1 MISLIIILTSLL
13 VCGVLA
19 FKAIKKIDESSTRDD
34 RNNAK
39 STLTKSIVAF
49 VAMVLIAL
57 IQPYSLERV
66 DAGHVGIKVKLT
78 GNSRGVSNYE
88 YKTGWVIYNS
98 WVEQMLEFP
107 TYQQHIEYA
116 DQTVI
121 TKGGFAATIK
131 PSFNYSLKPTAIG
144 NMFENL
150 RLDIK
155 QIEQGWLMN
164 AIVSSVNDVA
174 NKWEVDAIFNKR
186 EEFEAAIVA
195 ECNKRLSKW
204 FLVSQLRTN
213 IVPPKALQ
221 QAIESKTKAV
231 QEAQAAM
238 QRKLVAEA
246 EAQEKIAVAKGDSA
260 QAVISASGKARANLL
275 LQQSLTPMLLQE
287 KWISAW
293 EAGGSKVPNYIS
305 GPGSDKFMINIK

>member
-1 MISLIIILTSLL
+1 MVTIILLL
-13 VCGVLA
+13 IGVIVGA
-19 FKAIKKIDESSTRDD
+19 VMAVPNFMKYSDMNYQQQESSQGVAVFRAAS
-34 RNNAK
+34 RGVIIGII
-39 STLTKSIVAF
+39 LIV
-49 VAMVLIAL
+49 IAL
-57 IQPYSLERV
+57 VQPFALERV
-66 DAGHVGIKVKLT
+66 DAGHVGIKVNLT
-78 GNSRGVSNYE
+78 GDRRGVSDYE
-88 YKTGWVIYNS
+88 YKTGWVMYNT
-98 WVEQMLEFP
+98 WTEQMLEFP
-107 TYQQHIEYA
+107 TFQQHIEYN
-116 DQTVI
+116 DQQVI

-131 PSFNYSLKPTAIG
+131 PSFNYSLKPNAIG
-144 NMFENL
+144 DMFENL

-213 IVPPKALQ
+213 IIPPASLQ
-221 QAIESKTKAV
+221 KAIESKTKAV

-246 EAQEKIAVAKGDSA
+246 EAQEKIAKAKGDSA
-260 QAVISASGKARANLL
+260 KVVIDAQAYALATKLKQKEISALYVEFLKAQKWDGKLP
-275 LQQSLTPMLLQE
+275 STV
-287 KWISAW
+287 
-293 EAGGSKVPNYIS
+293 AGGS
-305 GPGSDKFMINIK
+305 GTFLNIK

>member
-1 MISLIIILTSLL
+1 MISFIIIIAFTVIAL
-13 VCGVLA
+13 VTA
-19 FKAIKKIDESSTRDD
+19 FKNGVTKKTSYGSDVMDI
-34 RNNAK
+34 
-39 STLTKSIVAF
+39 TKLGKPLLIFIVGLF
-49 VAMVLIAL
+49 LGM
-57 IQPYSLERV
+57 IQPYAIERV
-66 DAGHVGIKVKLT
+66 DAGHVGIKVNLT
-78 GNSRGVSNYE
+78 GDKRGVSSYE
-88 YKTGWVIYNS
+88 YKTGWVMYNT
-98 WVEQMLEFP
+98 WTEQMLEFP
-107 TYQQHIEYA
+107 TFQQHIEYNN
-116 DQTVI
+116 QTVI
-121 TKGGFAATIK
+121 TKGGFAASIK

-144 NMFENL
+144 DMFENL

-155 QIEQGWLMN
+155 QVEQGWLMN

-213 IVPPKALQ
+213 IIPPASLQ
-221 QAIESKTKAV
+221 KAIEGKTKAV

-246 EAQEKIAVAKGDSA
+246 EAQEKIAIARGDSA
-260 QAVISASGKARANLL
+260 QAVISASGRARANSL

-287 KWISAW
+287 KWIEAW
-293 EAGGSKVPNYIS
+293 KDGGSKVPNYIS
-305 GPGSDKFMINIK
+305 GAGSDKFTLNIK

>member
-1 MISLIIILTSLL
+1 MISGIIVVLFTISAILTALKTGLSAEDKYGNKRADFTKLAKVFGIIFIGL
-13 VCGVLA
+13 VIGA
-19 FKAIKKIDESSTRDD
+19 
-34 RNNAK
+34 
-39 STLTKSIVAF
+39 
-49 VAMVLIAL
+49 
-57 IQPYSLERV
+57 IQPFVIERV

-78 GNSRGVSNYE
+78 GNNRGVSNYE
-88 YKTGWVIYNS
+88 YKTGWVMYNT

-107 TYQQHIEYA
+107 TFQQHIEYS

-121 TKGGFAATIK
+121 TKGGFAAIIK

-144 NMFENL
+144 DMFENL

-174 NKWEVDAIFNKR
+174 NKWEVDAVFNKR
-186 EEFEAAIVA
+186 EEFESAIIT

-204 FLVSQLRTN
+204 FIVSQLRTN
-213 IVPPKALQ
+213 IIPPTSLQ

-246 EAQEKIAVAKGDSA
+246 EAQEKIAKAKGDSA
-260 QAVISASGKARANLL
+260 KVVIDAQAYALATKLKQKEISPLYVEFLKAQKWDGKLP
-275 LQQSLTPMLLQE
+275 STV
-287 KWISAW
+287 
-293 EAGGSKVPNYIS
+293 AGGN
-305 GPGSDKFMINIK
+305 GTLLNIK

>member
-1 MISLIIILTSLL
+1 MISTLIFILGLVIAGFIAFTTRDNMYVQKQDRWGDMKETFNMSWLFKPLGIFLLGLII
-13 VCGVLA
+13 
-19 FKAIKKIDESSTRDD
+19 SS
-34 RNNAK
+34 
-39 STLTKSIVAF
+39 V
-49 VAMVLIAL
+49 
-57 IQPYSLERV
+57 QPFALERV
-66 DAGHVGIKVKLT
+66 DAGHVGIKVNLT
-78 GNSRGVSNYE
+78 GDKRGVSSYE
-88 YKTGWVIYNS
+88 YKTGWVMYNT
-98 WVEQMLEFP
+98 WTEQMLEFP
-107 TYQQHIEYA
+107 TFQQHIEYK

-186 EEFEAAIVA
+186 EEFEAAIVT

-204 FLVSQLRTN
+204 FEVSQLRTN
-213 IVPPKALQ
+213 IIPPASLQ
-221 QAIESKTKAV
+221 KAIEGKTKAV
-231 QEAQAAM
+231 QEAQAAT

-246 EAQEKIAVAKGDSA
+246 EAQEKIAIAKGDSA
-260 QAVISASGKARANLL
+260 KVIIDAQALALAMKIKQKEITPLYVEYLKA
-275 LQQSLTPMLLQE
+275 QSWNGVLPTTV
-287 KWISAW
+287 
-293 EAGGSKVPNYIS
+293 AGSTGT
-305 GPGSDKFMINIK
+305 FLNIK